1 MVDWMTAEP
10 QLATEEERG
19 EGRGRWRE
27 RSNCRS
33 DHEDWAPQ
41 APVCVPTLIQEIWAD
56 PESVSLRHTW
66 EALATAGP
74 QAISA

>member
-1 MVDWMTAEP
+1 MTLEAPAGGEWKVRKPGWDMVDWMTAEP

-19 EGRGRWRE
+19 EGKESWGE

-41 APVCVPTLIQEIWAD
+41 APVYVPTLI
-56 PESVSLRHTW
+56 
-66 EALATAGP
+66 
-74 QAISA
+74 